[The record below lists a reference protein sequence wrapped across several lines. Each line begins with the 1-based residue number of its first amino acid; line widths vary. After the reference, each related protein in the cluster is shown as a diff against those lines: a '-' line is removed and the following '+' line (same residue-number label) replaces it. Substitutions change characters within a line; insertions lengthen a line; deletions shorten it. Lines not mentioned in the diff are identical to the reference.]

1 MISESIQ
8 KSVLPNGI
16 RVLTM
21 PMPHLYSVSMGIW
34 VDAGARDEATDE
46 RGLSHFIEHMIF
58 KGTRRRS
65 AYQIA
70 KEFDAIGGAT
80 NAFTSME
87 NTCYYARVM
96 NGQLPTMVDILSDIF
111 LNSVFDQQEMER
123 ERPVIFQEISMLEDS
138 PDELVH
144 HLAGQNF
151 WGDHP
156 LGHPVIGTR
165 ENLMRFDSNDLK
177 RFFHKLYQPE
187 RIVISA
193 AGMIDHPV
201 FVDLLQPVFEVLTS
215 AGELPQREKPTNRFQ
230 IQVHSRDQEQVH
242 LCLGSRGVAI
252 SNPDRYA
259 ISLLNT
265 ILGGNMSSRLF
276 QEIREKY
283 GLAYSI
289 YSFVN
294 SFEDAGMF
302 GIYAAVSPDHAV
314 ETVERI
320 LAAIRKLK
328 DDPVSADE
336 LKSAKDYTKGALL
349 LSAESNDN
357 QMIRLAQQ
365 EIHFGR
371 HMPMKEILSRIDGVS
386 AQDLL
391 ALSRRVF
398 DDDRAALTTLGPIAD
413 ESVFSG
419 LMKH

>member
-1 MISESIQ
+1 MTSASIQ
-8 KSVLPNGI
+8 KSTLPNGI

-34 VDAGARDEATDE
+34 VDAGARDETTDE

-70 KEFDAIGGAT
+70 KEFDTIGGAT

-87 NTCYYARVM
+87 NTCYYAKVM

-111 LNSVFDQQEMER
+111 INSVFDQQEMER

-165 ENLMRFDSNDLK
+165 ENLMRFDSNKLK
-177 RFFHKLYQPE
+177 QFFHKLYQPE
-187 RIVISA
+187 RIIISA
-193 AGMIDHPV
+193 AGMIDHSV
-201 FVDLLQPVFEVLTS
+201 FVDLLHPVFEMLTS
-215 AGELPQREKPTNRFQ
+215 TGELPQREKPTSRFQ

-242 LCLGSRGVAI
+242 LCLGSRGVAT

-302 GIYAAVSPDHAV
+302 GIYAAVAPDHAV

-328 DDPVSADE
+328 EGPVSADE

-371 HMPMKEILSRIDGVS
+371 HVSMEEILSRIDGVS

-391 ALSRRVF
+391 ALSGRLF
-398 DDDRAALTTLGPIAD
+398 GDDQVALTTLGPIAD
-413 ESVFSG
+413 KSLFSG
-419 LMKH
+419 LMKP